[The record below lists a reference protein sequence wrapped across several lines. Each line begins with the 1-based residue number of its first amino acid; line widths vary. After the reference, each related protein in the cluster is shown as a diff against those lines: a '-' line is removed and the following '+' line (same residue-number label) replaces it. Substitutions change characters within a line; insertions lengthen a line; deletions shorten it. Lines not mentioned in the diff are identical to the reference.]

1 MELRQLEIL
10 IAISDHGSFSGA
22 ARALSTVQSNVSAHI
37 SRLEKEL
44 TTSLVDRSSGRLTE
58 DGELVVERARRVLNQ
73 VQDIA
78 ADVNS
83 KDADVE
89 GETVLGCIGTTARWL
104 MPRLLPEL
112 TSKFPKIRVTIV
124 EGSTL
129 NLIPRLTSGSLSAGI
144 VHLPIEDDNLQATP
158 LFAEDLVLLV
168 HAKHEWS
175 KLEKITIQ
183 ELASRPLLLPP
194 KNNSLRKILDRAAGT
209 QRLVLT
215 PQAEIALTDY
225 IARRKQKPLFANARS
240 IKNALD
246 RARMRQANRIF
257 DSRGQ
262 VLTKKELVNLE
273 ADDFLQST
281 IFN

>member
-144 VHLPIEDDNLQATP
+144 VHLPI
-158 LFAEDLVLLV
+158 
-168 HAKHEWS
+168 
-175 KLEKITIQ
+175 
-183 ELASRPLLLPP
+183 
-194 KNNSLRKILDRAAGT
+194 
-209 QRLVLT
+209 
-215 PQAEIALTDY
+215 
-225 IARRKQKPLFANARS
+225 
-240 IKNALD
+240 
-246 RARMRQANRIF
+246 
-257 DSRGQ
+257 
-262 VLTKKELVNLE
+262 
-273 ADDFLQST
+273 
-281 IFN
+281 